1 MDVKKFLDLMAD
13 VVAKSL
19 APFAKRI
26 EELEAREPQRGE
38 NGEPGAKGLDG
49 EKGGA
54 GEKGDPGM
62 PGKDGRD
69 GVDGKDGMPGEKGD
83 RGAPGADGKDGTAGR
98 DGVDGNAGMP
108 GKDGEDAP
116 PSAPG
121 EKGNDGAPG
130 ADGKEGAAGR
140 DGKDGKDGAAGRDG
154 VDGKSITVEDVAPWL
169 ERWLDASFSKWALA
183 AERRVYELGEKAVAA
198 MPKPK
203 DGKDGFSA
211 DDIEIVGRSLRFKR
225 GGQIIK
231 DVTLD
236 FPIWRGVFDEMETYE
251 AHDMVTFGGSVWIA
265 TEGDRTK
272 RPGFEGGAWKLA
284 VKKGRDGRGAP

>member
-19 APFAKRI
+19 APFTKRI

-49 EKGGA
+49 ENGGA

-69 GVDGKDGMPGEKGD
+69 GVDGKDGERGQKGD
-83 RGAPGADGKDGTAGR
+83 DGAPGADGKDGAAGR
-98 DGVDGNAGMP
+98 DGVDGKDGMP
-108 GKDGEDAP
+108 GKDGQDAP

-130 ADGKEGAAGR
+130 VDGKEGVAGR
-140 DGKDGKDGAAGRDG
+140 DGKDGKDGAQG
-154 VDGKSITVEDVAPWL
+154 VDGKSIAVEDVAPWL

-211 DDIEIVGRSLRFKR
+211 DDVEIVGRSLRLKR
-225 GGQIIK
+225 GGQVIK

-251 AHDMVTFGGSVWIA
+251 AHDMVTLGGSVWIA
-265 TEGDRTK
+265 IEGDRAK
-272 RPGFEGGAWKLA
+272 RPGFEGSAWKLA